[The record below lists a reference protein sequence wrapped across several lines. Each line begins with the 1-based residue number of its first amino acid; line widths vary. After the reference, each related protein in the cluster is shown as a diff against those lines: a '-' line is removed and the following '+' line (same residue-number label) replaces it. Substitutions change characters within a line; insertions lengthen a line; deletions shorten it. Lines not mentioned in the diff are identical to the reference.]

1 MFTATD
7 AEKALPK
14 GSAGARTA
22 WVKMAN
28 SALKRGMSED
38 AASSA
43 ATKMAG
49 TMKEAA
55 AVHRDLLE
63 VGRVLSG
70 ANEKALRAA
79 ADAISAVLSALG
91 KGEEPA
97 AESAALIEAYSQSA
111 SDAARGVGV
120 AASLQYAAQSVLDLV
135 STECDEPDQVKT
147 LQAVYD
153 AIQAAVTPLMS
164 WIRTEMAEVDTG
176 DDTAAAG
183 GGMAE
188 AERSARNVEAG
199 AGDPL
204 VGDIVPLLESVVRRD
219 GTVPLR
225 IIAPGWGSSGYYS
238 PALLERDGPK
248 VFVKGLKSY
257 WDHPTVSEATERPE
271 RSLRDLAAEL
281 VSDARYDASGAAGA
295 GLYADA
301 KVFGPYRE
309 AVNEL
314 APHIGVSIRA
324 MGQGAIG
331 EAEGRKGRVIE
342 KLIAAQS
349 VDFVTTP
356 GAGGQVVSLFE
367 AARSHA
373 ITPTQEDTSMDE
385 LKEAQTKLAEAEKA
399 RESALQ
405 EAARA
410 TEALMLREARDVVV
424 VDLAKAQI
432 PDVTRARLAE
442 ALAKNPPIKEGAL
455 DADALH
461 ATIKEAIAA
470 EVAYLAS
477 VTGSGQVHGMG
488 GSSTGDATEAEVTAS
503 LTESFKALGLDD
515 KTAAQAAKGR
525 SI

>member
-14 GSAGARTA
+14 GSAGARSA
-22 WVKMAN
+22 WVKLAN

-135 STECDEPDQVKT
+135 SIECDEPDQVKT

-164 WIRTEMAEVDTG
+164 WIRTEMDEVDTG
-176 DDTAAAG
+176 DDTAAAD

-188 AERSARNVEAG
+188 AAADATEAT
-199 AGDPL
+199 AATL

-219 GTVPLR
+219 GTVPLK

-424 VDLAKAQI
+424 VDLAKALI

-461 ATIKEAIAA
+461 ATIKEAVAA

-477 VTGSGQVHGMG
+477 VTGSGQVRGMG
-488 GSSTGDATEAEVTAS
+488 GATGGAASAAQAAAETAS

-525 SI
+525 SS

>member
-14 GSAGARTA
+14 GTPGARSA

-91 KGEEPA
+91 KGDEPA

-135 STECDEPDQVKT
+135 SIECDEPDQVKT

-176 DDTAAAG
+176 DDQAAAD

-188 AERSARNVEAG
+188 SGSSATEAT
-199 AGDPL
+199 AATL

-219 GTVPLR
+219 GTVPLK

-248 VFVKGLKSY
+248 VFVKGIKSY
-257 WDHPTVSEATERPE
+257 WDHPTAAEAEARPE

-281 VSDARYDASGAAGA
+281 VSDARYDASGPAGA

-461 ATIKEAIAA
+461 ATIKEAVAA

-477 VTGSGQVHGMG
+477 VTGSGQVRGMG
-488 GSSTGDATEAEVTAS
+488 GSSAGDADVTAS

-525 SI
+525 SS